1 MADGHI
7 TAATIEHPHSHADFH
22 HAQRDSLTHHNAD
35 LSPVCHGSS
44 YIDFDTNAPA
54 GQHRNAITHADAH
67 CIAHANTYAHVNGDA
82 HPNAHGYRDLNSD
95 VNAHAHRHAAALQ
108 RQLSSR

>member
-7 TAATIEHPHSHADFH
+7 PAAAIDPHFYTNSYHAAGDNPNAH
-22 HAQRDSLTHHNAD
+22 TRRDTYTHCNAD
-35 LSPVCHGSS
+35 LNAVVHGIS
-44 YIDFDTNAPA
+44 YAHVDVI
-54 GQHRNAITHADAH
+54 IHADYSAVVYAYS
-67 CIAHANTYAHVNGDA
+67 IAHANGDA
-82 HPNAHGYRDLNSD
+82 RPNAYGYRDLNSD